1 MKSRWLLLAALFGL
15 LLSACENKL
24 SEKDYFDQAQQ
35 YMGQENWQKAEEN
48 FARITNDFPN
58 GVYAAK
64 SLFMVGY
71 INANHLKDLDRAK
84 EFYNSFISK
93 FPDHDLADDAKYE
106 LENLGKP
113 VEELPFLGG
122 DQPNQGNSSAN

>member
-1 MKSRWLLLAALFGL
+1 MTSRWLLLVALFGL
-15 LLSACENKL
+15 LFTACEDKL

-48 FARITNDFPN
+48 FARITTDFPE

-71 INANHLKDLDRAK
+71 INANHLKDFDRAK
-84 EFYNSFISK
+84 EYYSK
-93 FPDHDLADDAKYE
+93 FIEKFPEHDLADDAQYE
-106 LENLGKP
+106 LTNLGKP

-122 DQPNQGNSSAN
+122 EQPAGDKPSAN